1 MDSGNIT
8 KPIIITKLMEKER
21 TFIEKL
27 IVVIAWVVLVGGI
40 VCGTLVSKCIWES
53 QQDMA
58 FPDAVVTF
66 VGSIGGSITIWAVL
80 LQIIKMSDR
89 LRKIEKELTKK
100 DVQ

>member
-1 MDSGNIT
+1 
-8 KPIIITKLMEKER
+8 MEKER

-27 IVVIAWVVLVGGI
+27 IVVIAWIVLVGGI

-53 QQDMA
+53 QQYMA

-80 LQIIKMSDR
+80 LQIVKMSDR

>member
-1 MDSGNIT
+1 
-8 KPIIITKLMEKER
+8 MEKER

-27 IVVIAWVVLVGGI
+27 IVVIAWIVLVGGI

-80 LQIIKMSDR
+80 LQIVKMSDR
-89 LRKIEKELTKK
+89 LRKIEKELTKN